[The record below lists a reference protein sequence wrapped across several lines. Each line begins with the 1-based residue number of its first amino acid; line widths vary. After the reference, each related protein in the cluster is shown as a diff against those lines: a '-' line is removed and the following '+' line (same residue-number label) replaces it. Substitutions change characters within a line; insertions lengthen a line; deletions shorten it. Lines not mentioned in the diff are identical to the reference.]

1 MVLVCGSSETG
12 PKQMQ
17 NLVAGN

>member
-17 NLVAGN
+17 NLVTGN